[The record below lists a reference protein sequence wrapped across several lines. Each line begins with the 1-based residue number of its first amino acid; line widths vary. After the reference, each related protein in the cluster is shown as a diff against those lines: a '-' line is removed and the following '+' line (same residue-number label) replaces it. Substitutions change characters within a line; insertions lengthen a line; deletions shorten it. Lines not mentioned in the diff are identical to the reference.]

1 MPAVH
6 AMELSQMLTQAMFTS
21 ESYLK
26 QLPHCSA
33 SLLERCKEKV
43 SFISL
48 VIFKKKSNMIIEEG
62 KQRAPLFSY
71 LRVAK
76 IYLP

>member
-33 SLLERCKEKV
+33 PLLERCKEKV
-43 SFISL
+43 SCIFLFKRFFDLFLL
-48 VIFKKKSNMIIEEG
+48 VFVSGEN
-62 KQRAPLFSY
+62 
-71 LRVAK
+71 LRVLCQSK
-76 IYLP
+76 IT

>member
-43 SFISL
+43 SF
-48 VIFKKKSNMIIEEG
+48 VFHNFPKDF
-62 KQRAPLFSY
+62 R
-71 LRVAK
+71 
-76 IYLP
+76 IY